1 MLPPT
6 SSGVTAMSEIKSAV
20 NRSLT
25 RRSFLVG
32 SVGTGLFMGFGILPG
47 CSREPESPPTVAQQ
61 VSERMFAPTVW
72 FEMDQDGKTLVNIA
86 KAEMGQHVGTALAR
100 VVAEELGVDW
110 ADVSIRHV
118 DTDPKWGYM
127 VTGGS
132 WSVFKTF
139 TQLSRAGAAGRIA
152 LTEAAAKSMNVA
164 PADCVVENSR
174 ISAGGQSMSFAEIV
188 RQGQIERAFSAGELE
203 SLALKPVAQRRL
215 LGRDTAALD
224 VPEKSVGQ
232 AVYGIDVE
240 RPGMLYGRPLLPPT
254 RYGSVVNRVDES
266 AAEKIPG
273 YRGYEVIADA
283 SETLQGWVVVLADD
297 YWSAVKSAGAL
308 KVDWSPGPTADVSE
322 QVILAEGRRLVA
334 DRGEGSLVVDDGDV
348 DAARDSAAGRMDAT
362 YTTASALHFTL
373 EPVNAVAEYSDGKW
387 HIYTGNQWQ
396 SLILPVLARALEV
409 DETDIVIH
417 QYYLG
422 GGFGRRLFGDYI
434 LPAALAAKARST
446 PVKVVFTREDDCRF
460 DCLRSPSVQRLEAT
474 FDDSGNVSSVEHA
487 AAAGWPTLA
496 MAPGFLGDGANDS
509 GKFDPFSISGA
520 DHWYTLPAQRVRAI
534 NNELAQNTF
543 LPGWLRAVGPGWTTW
558 AVESFIDEL
567 AYRTGA
573 DPLAFRLSLLDAT
586 GRNAGK
592 APESV
597 GGASRLARVLERV
610 RDTSGW
616 GSPLPAGKGRGVAAG
631 SGQERTMPTWIGC
644 VADVTA
650 DGESGRVTVDK
661 LSLVIDCGTV
671 VHPDGAMAQAEGAS
685 LWGLSLALY
694 EGTSIA
700 AGQVTDVNL
709 DTYTP
714 LRMEDVPDLDIEFVE
729 SGEFP
734 VGLGEPPLS
743 VVAPAVANAVFAATG
758 ARVRDLPITPAAV
771 RAALA

>member
-1 MLPPT
+1 
-6 SSGVTAMSEIKSAV
+6 MSELKTAIKAT
-20 NRSLT
+20 LT

-32 SVGTGLFMGFGILPG
+32 SVGTGLFMGFGMLPG
-47 CSREPESPPTVAQQ
+47 CSRDPQTPAAPSVAQQ

-72 FEMDQDGKTLVNIA
+72 FEMDRDGKTLVNIA

-132 WSVFKTF
+132 WSVFTTF
-139 TQLSRAGAAGRIA
+139 KQLSQAGAAGRIT
-152 LTEAAAKSMNVA
+152 LTEAAAKMMNVA

-174 ISAGGQSMSFAEIV
+174 VSAGDQSVSFAEIV
-188 RQGQIERAFSAGELE
+188 RRGEIDRVFSAEELDG
-203 SLALKPVAQRRL
+203 LALKPVGQRRL
-215 LGRDTAALD
+215 LGQPAAALD
-224 VPEKSVGQ
+224 VPEKATGQ

-254 RYGSVVNRVDES
+254 RYDSVVNRVDD
-266 AAEKIPG
+266 AGAKQIPG
-273 YRGYEVIADA
+273 YQGFEVIDDK

-297 YWSAVKSAGAL
+297 YWSAVKAAGAV
-308 KVDWSPGPTADVSE
+308 KVDWSPGATADVSE
-322 QVILAEGRRLVA
+322 RGIIAEGRRLVA
-334 DRGEGSLVVDDGDV
+334 NRSLGSRVVDEGDM
-348 DAARDSAAGRMDAT
+348 DAAREQAAARMDAT

-373 EPVNAVAEYSDGKW
+373 EPVNAVAEFGDGKW

-396 SLILPVLARALEV
+396 SLILPVLAKALEV
-409 DETDIVIH
+409 AETDIVIH
-417 QYYLG
+417 QHYLG
-422 GGFGRRLFGDYI
+422 GGYGRRLFGDYI
-434 LPAALAAKARST
+434 LPAALAAKARSR
-446 PVKVVFTREDDCRF
+446 PVKVVFTREDDSRF

-474 FDDSGNVSSVEHA
+474 FDENGKLTGVDHA

-496 MAPGFLGDGANDS
+496 MAPGFLGDGAGDS
-509 GKFDPFSISGA
+509 GKYDPFSISGA
-520 DHWYTLPAQRVRAI
+520 DHWYTLPSNRVRAI

-558 AVESFIDEL
+558 AVESFVDEL
-567 AYRTGA
+567 AHRAGA
-573 DPLAFRLSLLDAT
+573 DPLEFRLSMLDAA

-610 RDTSGW
+610 RDRAGW
-616 GSPLPAGKGRGVAAG
+616 GRALAPGKGRGVAAG
-631 SGQERTMPTWIGC
+631 SGQERTMPTWIAC

-650 DGESGRVTVDK
+650 DGESGKVTVDK
-661 LSLVIDCGTV
+661 LSLAIDCGTV
-671 VHPDGAMAQAEGAS
+671 VHPGGALAQAQGAA
-685 LWGLSLALY
+685 LWGLSLALH
-694 EGTSIA
+694 EGTAIA
-700 AGQVTDVNL
+700 SGQVADQNL
-709 DTYTP
+709 DTYKP
-714 LRMEDVPDLDIEFVE
+714 LRMADVPALDIEFVD
-729 SGEFP
+729 SDEFP

-743 VVAPAVANAVFAATG
+743 VVAPAIANAIFAATG

-771 RAALA
+771 RDALT